1 MREDCMVLNVQLKLT
16 TFHPWSMTMSNA
28 DNKSIMDRCY
38 ECIMDRCYECTSVLR
53 LCYQNSMEW
62 WYRWIKSSIIGKCSP
77 LFFSQICLSMSVC
90 VCVLFWVSLCCYVS
104 FTIHYSPNPCNKRKK
119 KNLENNIHLTVLTL
133 TEASIY
139 KGRQTE

>member
-1 MREDCMVLNVQLKLT
+1 MWFQKGIFNWNICFSIWYFDMREDCMVLNVQLKLT

-62 WYRWIKSSIIGKCSP
+62 WIKRSSTIGKCSP
-77 LFFSQICLSMSVC
+77 LFFPKFACPCVC
-90 VCVLFWVSLCCYVS
+90 VCCFDSVFVAMCHSLFTKSMFIW
-104 FTIHYSPNPCNKRKK
+104 IKEKRK
-119 KNLENNIHLTVLTL
+119 I
-133 TEASIY
+133 
-139 KGRQTE
+139 